1 MRDGRLGVAPPG
13 IPLADGPLQGSTAA
27 VTSDGQVI
35 HPRLASDEQMMG
47 RFDSPRGK
55 DVRVEGKLYE
65 WTGMIRV
72 SAIADEEGRT
82 PE

>member
-1 MRDGRLGVAPPG
+1 
-13 IPLADGPLQGSTAA
+13 
-27 VTSDGQVI
+27 VI